1 MNRLQDAST
10 RLIDQAL
17 ELAYATEGAIRYE
30 EVLNMTTFEKSRI
43 SSVFERVNKQR
54 EIAANAARKS

>member
-1 MNRLQDAST
+1 MGRLQDAST

-43 SSVFERVNKQR
+43 ASVFERVNKQR
-54 EIAANAARKS
+54 EIAMNNARK